1 MWERADPTWEGVDPI
16 WEGVNPKRCF
26 SVNANLLQGH
36 CKTVSAVDKQ
46 EKTVG
51 KFDMTAAKGIK
62 KGFI

>member
-1 MWERADPTWEGVDPI
+1 MWERADPIWEGIDPI
-16 WEGVNPKRCF
+16 WEGVDPKRCF

-36 CKTVSAVDKQ
+36 CKTVSALDKQ